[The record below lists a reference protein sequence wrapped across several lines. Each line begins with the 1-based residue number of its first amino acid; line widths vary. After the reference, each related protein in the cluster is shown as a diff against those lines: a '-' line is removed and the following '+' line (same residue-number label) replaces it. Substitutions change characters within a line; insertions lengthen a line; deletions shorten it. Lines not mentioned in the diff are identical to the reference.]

1 MWRHQVF
8 WPRSCLCHPLQQ
20 LEVVLSTSKNS
31 GGDWGHPAQFCHS
44 CMGPLFQTGDSVGD
58 DETRSGFLQN
68 CSRELSQSLW
78 CHDSKTLK
86 RIRSRQQPNKLRFSR
101 FTSSSPSLRG
111 CKYFEIEGWYIA
123 IKNVKN
129 QLLYLRDHHSFR
141 IFRFLEHNAFYHFEF
156 HSVREPWLVFQAN
169 NILYSN
175 CCLKTTCFWRCF
187 MFILPSYTRGKVVKH
202 GGL

>member
-31 GGDWGHPAQFCHS
+31 RGDWGHPAQFCHS

-68 CSRELSQSLW
+68 CSRELSQSFW

-86 RIRSRQQPNKLRFSR
+86 RIRSPQTLVFKIYIIISILTWMQVFWNRRIIYCNKK
-101 FTSSSPSLRG
+101 
-111 CKYFEIEGWYIA
+111 C
-123 IKNVKN
+123 KN
-129 QLLYLRDHHSFR
+129 QLLYLRHHHSFR
-141 IFRFLEHNAFYHFEF
+141 IFRFLEHN
-156 HSVREPWLVFQAN
+156 VF
-169 NILYSN
+169 
-175 CCLKTTCFWRCF
+175 
-187 MFILPSYTRGKVVKH
+187 
-202 GGL
+202 